1 MDMVGKAEYKME
13 QIFTSL
19 NSQSAAGAQREA
31 LRPEAEGGAEG
42 EAEGVKRE
50 ALKARSAAGA
60 KGVKREAPKES
71 KASKQLN
78 NRLFSTGWD
87 GGGSLFS

>member
-31 LRPEAEGGAEG
+31 LRPEAEGRRREARSAEG
-42 EAEGVKRE
+42 AKRRRSRRR
-50 ALKARSAAGA
+50 KARSA
-60 KGVKREAPKES
+60 KGKQ
-71 KASKQLN
+71 SKQ
-78 NRLFSTGWD
+78 TIE
-87 GGGSLFS
+87 

>member
-31 LRPEAEGGAEG
+31 LRPEAEGGA
-42 EAEGVKRE
+42 
-50 ALKARSAAGA
+50 KA
-60 KGVKREAPKES
+60 KPK
-71 KASKQLN
+71 A
-78 NRLFSTGWD
+78 
-87 GGGSLFS
+87 

>member
-31 LRPEAEGGAEG
+31 LRPEAEG
-42 EAEGVKRE
+42 RRR
-50 ALKARSAAGA
+50 KARSA
-60 KGVKREAPKES
+60 KGKQ
-71 KASKQLN
+71 SKQ
-78 NRLFSTGWD
+78 TIE
-87 GGGSLFS
+87 

>member
-31 LRPEAEGGAEG
+31 LRPEAEGRRRSRRRSRRREARSAEG
-42 EAEGVKRE
+42 AKRRRR
-50 ALKARSAAGA
+50 KARSA
-60 KGVKREAPKES
+60 KGKQ
-71 KASKQLN
+71 SKQ
-78 NRLFSTGWD
+78 TIE
-87 GGGSLFS
+87 

>member
-31 LRPEAEGGAEG
+31 LRPEAEGRRRSRRRSRRREARSAEG
-42 EAEGVKRE
+42 AKRRRSRRR
-50 ALKARSAAGA
+50 KARSA
-60 KGVKREAPKES
+60 KGKQ
-71 KASKQLN
+71 SKQ
-78 NRLFSTGWD
+78 TIE
-87 GGGSLFS
+87 

>member
-31 LRPEAEGGAEG
+31 LRPEAEGPTKPEANNQWKVQSIAEV
-42 EAEGVKRE
+42 EICKQPVEGSM
-50 ALKARSAAGA
+50 LS
-60 KGVKREAPKES
+60 
-71 KASKQLN
+71 
-78 NRLFSTGWD
+78 
-87 GGGSLFS
+87 

>member
-31 LRPEAEGGAEG
+31 LRPEAEG
-42 EAEGVKRE
+42 EAVKRE

-60 KGVKREAPKES
+60 EGVKREAPKES

>member
-31 LRPEAEGGAEG
+31 LRPEAEGRRRSRRREARSAEG
-42 EAEGVKRE
+42 AKRRRSRRR
-50 ALKARSAAGA
+50 KARSA
-60 KGVKREAPKES
+60 KGKQ
-71 KASKQLN
+71 SKQ
-78 NRLFSTGWD
+78 TIE
-87 GGGSLFS
+87 